1 MSKITDILG
10 TVATTPLRST
20 AVSMNGRTAAT
31 DVFKIPLNNIQRD
44 PENARTIF
52 TEDELEALGK
62 SLERHGQITPAIV
75 FALDDTGHYQLIDG
89 ERRWRAARASGVATL
104 TCCVVPRDMAAETKA
119 EIAFAANMSRANL
132 KPTEVARHWKRLMER
147 WQCSTRELALRVGV
161 APSTI
166 CKRLAL
172 LKLDNNTQTAVDAGT
187 VVMTDAVATTQRK
200 RTSAPPKQRGV
211 VELAAGTV
219 KVKRGRTLAELHAE
233 LTARLAADATSDKA
247 AA

>member
-1 MSKITDILG
+1 MSKLNDILG
-10 TVATTPLRST
+10 TAATMPLRPS
-20 AVSMNGRTAAT
+20 AVSTNGRAAAT

-44 PENARTIF
+44 PDNARTIF

-75 FALDDTGHYQLIDG
+75 FALDDNGHYQLIDG
-89 ERRWRAARASGVATL
+89 ERRWRAARASGLPTL
-104 TCCVVPRDMAAETKA
+104 TCCVVPRDMADETKA
-119 EIAFAANMSRANL
+119 EIAFAANMSRSNL

-166 CKRLAL
+166 SKRLSL
-172 LKLDNNTQTAVDAGT
+172 LKLDNDTQAAVDAGT
-187 VVMTDAVATTQRK
+187 VKRTDAVATTQRK
-200 RTSAPPKQRGV
+200 RATGEKKTRGV
-211 VELAAGTV
+211 LELNAGTV

-233 LTARLAADATSDKA
+233 LTARLNAGQGERSAA
-247 AA
+247 